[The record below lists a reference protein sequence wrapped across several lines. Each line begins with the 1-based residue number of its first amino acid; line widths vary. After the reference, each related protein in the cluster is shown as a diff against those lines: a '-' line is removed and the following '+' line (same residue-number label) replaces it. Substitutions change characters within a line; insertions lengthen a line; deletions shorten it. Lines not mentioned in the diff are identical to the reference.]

1 VGGQPLEI
9 SEHDRRPE
17 NVPATTPMRL
27 VDEGDGVAAVAD
39 ADMPVLTTD
48 MVRDTLERIRR

>member
-1 VGGQPLEI
+1 M
-9 SEHDRRPE
+9 H
-17 NVPATTPMRL
+17 L

-39 ADMPVLTTD
+39 ANMPVLTAG